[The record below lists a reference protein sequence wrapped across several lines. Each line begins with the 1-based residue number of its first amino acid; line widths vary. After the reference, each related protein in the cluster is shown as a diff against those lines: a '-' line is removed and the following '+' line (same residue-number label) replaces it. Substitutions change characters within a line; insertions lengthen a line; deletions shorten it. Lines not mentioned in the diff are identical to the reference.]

1 MQLVPILSTIIL
13 VGTLATF
20 ILAVSAYVLYKMREK
35 QVAND
40 RVARPVQHQQDQAH
54 VLVSST
60 PQTASLPA
68 AQSAAYPAP
77 ASIMPTQAAPAS
89 IMPTQAAPMQPS
101 VPAQTAAQPEPQKS
115 LFWEYTDEGFVPVQ
129 PRDENA
135 TDQHMEEEQDDGFAW
150 L

>member
-35 QVAND
+35 QATTD
-40 RVARPVQHQQDQAH
+40 QSARPAQHQQDQTH

-60 PQTASLPA
+60 PQSASLPA
-68 AQSAAYPAP
+68 AESAAYPAP
-77 ASIMPTQAAPAS
+77 ASIMPTQAAPL
-89 IMPTQAAPMQPS
+89 QPS

-129 PRDENA
+129 PRAENA
-135 TDQHMEEEQDDGFAW
+135 NDKHTEEEQDDGFAW

>member
-35 QVAND
+35 QAVNTPA
-40 RVARPVQHQQDQAH
+40 APPAQQQEQTH

-60 PQTASLPA
+60 AQQVGLPA
-68 AQSAAYPAP
+68 SQSAQAPVP
-77 ASIMPTQAAPAS
+77 ASIMSTQTVPF
-89 IMPTQAAPMQPS
+89 QPS
-101 VPAQTAAQPEPQKS
+101 VQPPVQVQSGVQPEPQKS

-129 PRDENA
+129 PRDES
-135 TDQHMEEEQDDGFAW
+135 QMGQQMEEEQDDGFAW

>member
-35 QVAND
+35 QAAN
-40 RVARPVQHQQDQAH
+40 APAAPPAQQQEQTH

-60 PQTASLPA
+60 AQQVGLPA
-68 AQSAAYPAP
+68 SQSAQAPVP
-77 ASIMPTQAAPAS
+77 ASIMPTQTVPF
-89 IMPTQAAPMQPS
+89 QPS
-101 VPAQTAAQPEPQKS
+101 VQVQSGVQPEPQKS

-129 PRDENA
+129 PRDES
-135 TDQHMEEEQDDGFAW
+135 QMGQQMEEEQDDGFAW

>member
-35 QVAND
+35 QASQD
-40 RVARPVQHQQDQAH
+40 RVARPVQHQDQTH

-60 PQTASLPA
+60 PQSASIPA
-68 AQSAAYPAP
+68 AQSATYPAP
-77 ASIMPTQAAPAS
+77 ASIMPTQAAP
-89 IMPTQAAPMQPS
+89 MQSS
-101 VPAQTAAQPEPQKS
+101 VSAQTAAQPEPQKS

>member
-35 QVAND
+35 QAVNTPA
-40 RVARPVQHQQDQAH
+40 APPAQQQEQTH

-60 PQTASLPA
+60 AQQVGLPA
-68 AQSAAYPAP
+68 SQSAQAPVP
-77 ASIMPTQAAPAS
+77 ASIMPTQTVPF
-89 IMPTQAAPMQPS
+89 QPS
-101 VPAQTAAQPEPQKS
+101 VQPPVQVQSGVQPEPQKS

-129 PRDENA
+129 PRDES
-135 TDQHMEEEQDDGFAW
+135 QMGQQMEEEQDDGFAW